1 MHPIIVLEPADLA
14 GRTGLA
20 REGEAGLARTFVRGW
35 VTDEGSLAH
44 ARVGAVTK
52 RGVLFLVLWAR
63 RANRGAGI
71 RPSDSRNGGRVRV
84 EMSSTLSSS

>member
-1 MHPIIVLEPADLA
+1 MHPVIILEPADLA

-44 ARVGAVTK
+44 ARVQVITEGD
-52 RGVLFLVLWAR
+52 VLFLILRAWGADG
-63 RANRGAGI
+63 RANVCGGAGF
-71 RPSDSRNGGRVRV
+71 
-84 EMSSTLSSS
+84 TLVALCFATN